1 MTNAIHDFNHTPY
14 FSHSG
19 KYIFDH
25 IVNHPY
31 RLNIFSYE
39 SLVNDI
45 VFHPC
50 SLITNKW
57 IQIWTP
63 LHIFSLVYFFSWLV
77 SECILCILFDYWSC
91 LILIFMISLGSKEVT
106 PFTMHVDYHFFSN
119 LSLIWFFCFYMV
131 QNIFGHVEFFYI
143 YIMKSVNF
151 YVLLKEL
158 FY

>member
-57 IQIWTP
+57 IQIWAP

-119 LSLIWFFCFYMV
+119 LSSPSCHLPHLS
-131 QNIFGHVEFFYI
+131 NSKE
-143 YIMKSVNF
+143 SREASL
-151 YVLLKEL
+151 VLASQWL
-158 FY
+158 FKTAL